1 MIEIFGAGLVF
12 VCDEKFEILHNGG
25 IAFESHKDSILRVG
39 DYESLCAEF
48 KNAKKTFLPNGILL
62 PALINAHIH
71 FEFGGVLAQFCYGDF
86 GAWLDSLMKNRDNV
100 LENDAFSSIITQ
112 GINEQLKAGVG
123 SVGAISS
130 YGNDME
136 ILAHSPLRC
145 VYFNE
150 AIGSNAEAIDF
161 LYANV
166 LERLENTKNL
176 KSPTFTPALALH
188 SPYSLHPIMAK
199 KLVELCV
206 SQNLPLSAHFLES
219 PQEMQWLTQ
228 QDGYFKG
235 FFKRLANIEN
245 AKPFYTP
252 QSFLEILLPIKNALS
267 LTHCL
272 QITQKELSLCENATL
287 ITCPRSNR
295 LLNNAF
301 LPFEILQNYPTAIG
315 TDGKSSNNN
324 VNLLDE
330 LRTALYAYPQANIL
344 ELSTRLLLS
353 ATLYGARALGLNNG
367 ILAQSKS
374 VDFAIFDFKEPLF
387 YPHQSHHNQAPLHFI
402 LNASS
407 PTHLYINAR
416 AVI

>member
-12 VCDEKFEILHNGG
+12 ICDEKFEILSNGG
-25 IAFESHKDSILRVG
+25 IAFESGKDSILRVG
-39 DYESLCAEF
+39 DYEELCAEF

-71 FEFGGVLAQFCYGDF
+71 FEFGGVLAEFCYGDF
-86 GAWLDSLMKNRDNV
+86 GAWLDSLMANRDDV
-100 LENDAFSSIITQ
+100 LQNDEFQSLITQ
-112 GINEQLKAGVG
+112 GINEQIQAGVG

-150 AIGSNAEAIDF
+150 AIGSNPSAIDF

-166 LERLENTKNL
+166 LERLKNAKSL

-188 SPYSLHPIMAK
+188 SPYSLHPIMTK

-206 SQNLPLSAHFLES
+206 SENLPLSAHFLES
-219 PQEMQWLTQ
+219 PQEKQWLTQ
-228 QDGYFKG
+228 QNGYFKG
-235 FFKRLANIEN
+235 FFKRLANLEN

-252 QSFLEILLPIKNALS
+252 QSFLEMLLPLKNALS

-272 QITQKELSLCENATL
+272 QITQKELDLCQNATL

-295 LLNNAF
+295 LLNNVF
-301 LPFEILQNYPTAIG
+301 LPFEILQNRPTAIG

-330 LRTALYAYPQANIL
+330 LRTALYAYPQANIM
-344 ELSTRLLLS
+344 ELSKLLLLS

-367 ILAQSKS
+367 ILAQNKS
-374 VDFAIFDFKEPLF
+374 VDFAIFDFEKPL
-387 YPHQSHHNQAPLHFI
+387 YHPHQTHTNQAPLHFI
-402 LNASS
+402 LNANS
-407 PTHLYINAR
+407 PAHLYINAK
-416 AVI
+416 AII